1 MISNSH
7 LYRTLI
13 KKEESSFNLVAFYSL
28 RKLSGYSGSA
38 IRVRRSS
45 DNSEQD
51 IGFIGSVL
59 DTTSLLSFV
68 GSNNGYVTK
77 WYEQT
82 GLGNDLFNTS
92 TTEQPLI
99 VSSGVL
105 NTSGGQE
112 CVYFDGVDDRLVEVS
127 PYIDF
132 TTNGQFSVFSVFEPK
147 VINPGTNHVLIHVDR
162 FTPRVS
168 QIFRISGSKPQ
179 MISFNT
185 TGNSFTNTNNTTL
198 SINTKYVSSSIRR
211 QNDIEIYLNGSSI
224 LPTTTTGTARN
235 KTTIL
240 EIGRRLTSEAFNG
253 NAFEFKIYN
262 GDLDNTSKQNVEN
275 EIISYYGI

>member
-1 MISNSH
+1 MISNNH

-13 KKEESSFNLVAFYSL
+13 KKEESNFDLVAFYSL
-28 RKLSGYSGSA
+28 RKLSGYSGNA
-38 IRVRRSS
+38 IRVRRSN
-45 DNSEQD
+45 DDAEQD

-59 DTTSLLSFV
+59 DTSSLLSFV

-82 GLGNDLFNTS
+82 GLGNELSNTS
-92 TTEQPLI
+92 TIEQPLI

-112 CVYFDGVDDRLVEVS
+112 CVYFDGSDDRLLEAS

-132 TTNGQFSVFSVFEPK
+132 TTNGQFSVFSVFEPT

-162 FTPRVS
+162 TTPRLS
-168 QIFRISGSKPQ
+168 QIFRISGSNPQ

-185 TGNSFTNTNNTTL
+185 IGSSFTNTNTTTL
-198 SINTKYVSSSIRR
+198 NINTKYISSSIRR
-211 QNDIEIYLNGSSI
+211 QNDIEIYLNGLSI
-224 LPTTTTGTARN
+224 LPTSTTGTARN
-235 KTTIL
+235 KTTGL
-240 EIGRRLTSEAFNG
+240 EIGRRLTSESFTG

-262 GDLDNTSKQNVEN
+262 GDLDNTSRQNVEN
-275 EIISYYGI
+275 EIISYYGV